1 MRQLTVITA
10 GLSTPSTTRHIADQ
24 IAAATQTAVSARGE
38 EVDVTVLE
46 LKDYATELAQFMI
59 TGGLPTPLIDD
70 LRNTIHSSDGL
81 IAVTPVFKASYSG
94 LFKLFFDALEN
105 TALVD
110 MPVIVAATAGS
121 IRHALV
127 LDYAMRPLFSYLR
140 ANVMPTGIFAATED
154 FGGEAGQLLTQRISR
169 AAGELAE
176 YMVTQRDS
184 VGGLG
189 GVTARGANPR
199 RTSGTDVTE
208 EFTPFSELL
217 QGHDGSATS
226 Q

>member
-1 MRQLTVITA
+1 MRKLTVITA

-38 EVDVTVLE
+38 EAEVTVLE
-46 LKDYATELAQFMI
+46 LKDYATELAQFMV
-59 TGGLPTPLIDD
+59 TGGVPTPLIDD
-70 LRNTIHSSDGL
+70 LRNTIHNSDGL

-94 LFKLFFDALEN
+94 LFKLFFDVLEN
-105 TALVD
+105 TALID

-154 FGGEAGQLLTQRISR
+154 FGGEAGQLLTERISR

-189 GVTARGANPR
+189 GVTARGAIQR
-199 RTSGTDVTE
+199 RTSGTDAME

-217 QGHDGSATS
+217 QGHDGSAS
-226 Q
+226 S